1 MGNFTASD
9 GICNIERVSTPDSFN
24 QLQAVVGKYVQQY
37 DLLVAAG
44 PVTAGML
51 IKTFIADNKAIRMA
65 TVGGGVWFAVR
76 EISGPMLG
84 LIQDQF
90 GQLQQ
95 VFGMFRG

>member
-1 MGNFTASD
+1 
-9 GICNIERVSTPDSFN
+9 
-24 QLQAVVGKYVQQY
+24 
-37 DLLVAAG
+37 
-44 PVTAGML
+44 ML